1 MAKSSLYSAHRA
13 AGASSGRYKASLY
26 DIANIGY
33 AMEADIGIEQHKEA
47 KRQEGYDTLQQALAV
62 ADTVY
67 GAHQSKQR
75 HAEMMGEAG
84 IETPP
89 AKSKGFYGEKAGFD
103 LGDIWGDKSIW
114 KGQAG
119 MTSPSKTT
127 TQKKPAKKVPTI
139 GLSKEDAF
147 TTSTTNRGKAVGEAF
162 KQAKEAG
169 IKEGSTIFAKIGEN
183 IEEILYKY
191 K

>member
-33 AMEADIGIEQHKEA
+33 AMEADVGIEQHKESL
-47 KRQEGYDTLQQALAV
+47 RQEGYDTLQGAISL
-62 ADTVY
+62 ADTIY
-67 GAHQSKQR
+67 GGFESKKR
-75 HAEMMGEAG
+75 HEEMMEMYGVEK
-84 IETPP
+84 PSNKK
-89 AKSKGFYGEKAGFD
+89 KSFYGEKAGFD

-127 TQKKPAKKVPTI
+127 PQKKPIKKVPTI
-139 GLSKEDAF
+139 GLSKDDAF
-147 TTSTTNRGKAVGEAF
+147 TTSTTNRVKAVGEAF